1 MMEDEFFNQFFNKL
15 QEEID
20 NEDFIL
26 KLKTMVENKT
36 LKQAK
41 YKRLIQEIEVEP

>member
-1 MMEDEFFNQFFNKL
+1 MMEDDFFNQFFNKL

-26 KLKTMVENKT
+26 KLKTKVENKT
-36 LKQAK
+36 LKQSQ
-41 YKRLIQEIEVEP
+41 YKKLIQEIEVEP